1 MSDVLEELY
10 RVKQELASEYSTFED
25 FGKALL
31 KRQAERR
38 AHLAEPLPIAR
49 RTSAVVYFAQMISWA
64 GLCPAR

>member
-49 RTSAVVYFAQMISWA
+49 RTPTVV
-64 GLCPAR
+64 